1 YSLHSL
7 TVPDIENACQQAG
20 LCFQQC
26 DANGGILY
34 FQAYKGRQ
42 SQGKRTKFL
51 ASKHTAKKPIIA
63 GCSELFLLD
72 THFGFLSLQ
81 QIT

>member
-1 YSLHSL
+1 M
-7 TVPDIENACQQAG
+7 TTIAQAVYEIQHFR
-20 LCFQQC
+20 L
-26 DANGGILY
+26 L
-34 FQAYKGRQ
+34 KKSVQ
-42 SQGKRTKFL
+42 SSTRKRIYGVLGQGKRTKFL

-81 QIT
+81 QITS